1 MESGPTV
8 IKLANTWIIINP
20 GGGPTDAKPDVV
32 LDVPAEPNAVSA
44 FLNLRVAD
52 IHQI

>member
-20 GGGPTDAKPDVV
+20 GGGPTEDKPDVV
-32 LDVPAEPNAVSA
+32 LDVPADPNLVSA
-44 FLNLRVAD
+44 FYRIALL
-52 IHQI
+52 